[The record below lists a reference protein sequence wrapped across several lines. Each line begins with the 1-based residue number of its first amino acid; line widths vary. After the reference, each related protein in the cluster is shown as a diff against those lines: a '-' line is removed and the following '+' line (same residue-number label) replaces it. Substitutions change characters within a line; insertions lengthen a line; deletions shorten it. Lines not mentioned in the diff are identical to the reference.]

1 MNNRKRMMLKSVEV
15 FYGFGKLNERS
26 RRMWLMYSAKRMAE
40 LLRQVRSGFREQ
52 PKQNDN
58 QM

>member
-15 FYGFGKLNERS
+15 FYGFGKLNKCS
-26 RRMWLMYSAKRMAE
+26 RRMWLMYSTKRMAE

-58 QM
+58 